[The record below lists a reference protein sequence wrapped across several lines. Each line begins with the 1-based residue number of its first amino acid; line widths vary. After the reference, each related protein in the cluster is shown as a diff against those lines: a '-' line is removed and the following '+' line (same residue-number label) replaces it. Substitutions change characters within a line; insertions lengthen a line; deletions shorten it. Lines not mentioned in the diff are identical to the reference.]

1 MLVRPA
7 VRCALIFSPV
17 QSVPA
22 VQPPGRLG
30 RAWCSGSPCPPSAS
44 DIVGTWPFGG
54 DPRLRAEAAGGKA
67 RWSAL
72 AALPDFSCRVLSDS
86 AGPTRPSAPS
96 YRGATPIARREGET
110 GRRSVAADA

>member
-1 MLVRPA
+1 MPGRPTLPF
-7 VRCALIFSPV
+7 RLILSPLA
-17 QSVPA
+17 SVA
-22 VQPPGRLG
+22 GVQPPGPLG
-30 RAWCSGSPCPPSAS
+30 RGLCSGSPCPPSAS

-86 AGPTRPSAPS
+86 AARRVRRRRATVARRPSL
-96 YRGATPIARREGET
+96 GARE
-110 GRRSVAADA
+110 RLDAAQ